1 MVVRTGR
8 ERDGSVMDGT
18 VRDDVVK
25 AEVSF
30 RERTATVTF
39 DDSRAKVEDPTAA
52 TAQFGYPSRPKEP
65 GA

>member
-8 ERDGSVMDGT
+8 ARDGSVMDGT
-18 VRDDVVK
+18 VREDVVK
-25 AEVSF
+25 AGVNF
-30 RERTATVTF
+30 RKITATVVF
-39 DDSRAKVEDPTAA
+39 EDAKASVEDPTAA